1 MELLPP
7 NAEGLARKPD
17 TVYQNQPDTC
27 TEMSDHHNRTEKQR
41 RMRLRRVQ
49 PSRAKV
55 NFPLK
60 KKSRKYHNREQVK
73 SERER
78 PTRPVS
84 AAPVLEIFMLNEKIK
99 TPEKFTKAFSK
110 PRRCLWNTPEVL
122 STASTH
128 SLSCKGQPSCNGLCP
143 KKHFLE
149 HVCLV
154 PISRINYCHTYTLL
168 QLPFLNSMTTFVFPT
183 LMNSCI
189 ILYTYQPYLQT
200 KVCVCKAGP

>member
-17 TVYQNQPDTC
+17 TVYQNQPDTS

-84 AAPVLEIFMLNEKIK
+84 AAPVLEIFVLNEKIK
-99 TPEKFTKAFSK
+99 TSEKFTKAFSK
-110 PRRCLWNTPEVL
+110 PRRWLWNTPEVL

-154 PISRINYCHTYTLL
+154 PISRINYCHAYTLL
-168 QLPFLNSMTTFVFPT
+168 QLPFLNSMTTF
-183 LMNSCI
+183 MSS
-189 ILYTYQPYLQT
+189 QPL
-200 KVCVCKAGP
+200 